1 MLCCMFKLHGY
12 RISVLLTLTI
22 EQDNIMALL
31 EVLHFPDQRLRT
43 VAKAVEQITPEIK
56 TIASNMIETMYDE
69 NGVGLAATQVNIHSR
84 IVVIDVSEERN
95 QPMVLINPE
104 IIEQSGE
111 EELQEG
117 CLSVPDTHADV
128 KRNEFVTLQYLDLD
142 GNSQTIEADG
152 LLAVCIQH
160 ELDHLK
166 GKLFI
171 DYLSPFKQKRIKAKL
186 EKIQRQNAKFS

>member
-1 MLCCMFKLHGY
+1 
-12 RISVLLTLTI
+12 
-22 EQDNIMALL
+22 MALL

-56 TIASNMIETMYDE
+56 TIATNMLETMYDE
-69 NGVGLAATQVNIHSR
+69 NGVGLAATQINIHLR
-84 IVVIDVSEERN
+84 IVTIDVSEERD
-95 QPMVLINPE
+95 QPMILINPD
-104 IIEQSGE
+104 IIDQSGE
-111 EELQEG
+111 EESQEG

-128 KRNEFVTLQYLDLD
+128 KRSEFVTLQYLDINGEQQVL
-142 GNSQTIEADG
+142 NADG

-171 DYLSPFKQKRIKAKL
+171 DYLSPFKQKRIKTKL
-186 EKIQRQNAKFS
+186 EKLARQNAKFS

>member
-1 MLCCMFKLHGY
+1 
-12 RISVLLTLTI
+12 
-22 EQDNIMALL
+22 MALL

-56 TIASNMIETMYDE
+56 TITTNMLETMYDE
-69 NGVGLAATQVNIHSR
+69 NGVGLAATQVNIHLR
-84 IVVIDVSEERN
+84 IAVIDVSENRD

-104 IIEQSGE
+104 ITEQSGE
-111 EELQEG
+111 EESQEG
-117 CLSVPDTHADV
+117 CLSVPETNADI
-128 KRNEFVTLQYLDLD
+128 KRNEFVTVQYLDLD
-142 GNSQTIEADG
+142 GNTQSLEADG

-171 DYLSPFKQKRIKAKL
+171 DYLSPFKQKRIKTKL
-186 EKIQRQNAKFS
+186 EKLERQNQKFS

>member
-1 MLCCMFKLHGY
+1 
-12 RISVLLTLTI
+12 
-22 EQDNIMALL
+22 MALL

-43 VAKAVEQITPEIK
+43 VAKAVAQITPEIK
-56 TIASNMIETMYDE
+56 DLASNMLDTMYQE
-69 NGVGLAATQVNIHSR
+69 NGVGLAATQVNIHQR
-84 IVVIDVSEERN
+84 IAVIDTSESRD

-111 EELQEG
+111 EISEEG
-117 CLSVPDTHADV
+117 CLSVPDTNADV
-128 KRNEFVTLQYLDLD
+128 KRAEFVTLQYLDLD
-142 GNSQTIEADG
+142 GNTQVIETNG

-171 DYLSPFKQKRIKAKL
+171 DYLSPFKQKRIKTRL
-186 EKIQRQNAKFS
+186 EKLQHQNEKFA